1 MNKKENFQK
10 KIMTYVAL
18 LGLAIVAAV
27 YFLVFQK
34 NMEKAEK
41 IESSNR
47 SLSTRVTQLKTY
59 YDKQNEN
66 KKDIAVMEEQ
76 IDAMLSQYPADVRE
90 ENILMVAIDSL
101 EDNEVDYKN
110 ITIGGRE
117 ALKAI
122 PLETVQNA
130 GMEAYQ
136 NPIIFAQR
144 KVGLVNS
151 TNYFDL
157 KDIISLINSSADKCT
172 INNIVYSKNENDNC
186 LDGTI
191 EVTYY
196 YALGTG
202 REYEE
207 VDFKKYTAG
216 LDDLFNLKTE
226 EELAEEAAAEE
237 SNDEE

>member
-1 MNKKENFQK
+1 MNKKDNFQK

-18 LGLAIVAAV
+18 LGLAIVIGV

-41 IESSNR
+41 IENSNR
-47 SLSTRVTQLKTY
+47 SLSTRVTQLRTY

-101 EDNEVDYKN
+101 KDNEVDYKN

-172 INNIVYSKNENDNC
+172 INNMVYSKNDNDNC

-191 EVTYY
+191 EVTYF

-207 VDFKKYTAG
+207 VDFMKYTAG